1 MIDRSQT
8 RDTPWDPVAA
18 FRHRR
23 PVWNSRRGTHL
34 GRRSVHRHQQ
44 AGHMI
49 PSDPIRS
56 LHHLLQAGGR
66 PHMGPGS
73 RARTGTPPDKAHRD
87 ARSAGTRAR
96 CRRRDGAQAPSR
108 CNRTASFPIH
118 HVKQRSLLRSRG
130 AFLRPGF
137 ALSLF
142 HPPREGRA
150 ERCDVVTAGATPARA
165 ARSQHAANGSAA
177 RGEPITGGH
186 AQWVT
191 ERPLEPSFSNSSSS
205 VMSRFLYSSGID
217 STS

>member
-1 MIDRSQT
+1 MGPSGSVSTPPPCLELASRNPSWQAVSAPPSTGRTYDPKRS
-8 RDTPWDPVAA
+8 DPLAA
-18 FRHRR
+18 PPLASRGPSTYGSRLARAYRHRAQNR
-23 PVWNSRRGTHL
+23 RRG
-34 GRRSVHRHQQ
+34 
-44 AGHMI
+44 
-49 PSDPIRS
+49 
-56 LHHLLQAGGR
+56 
-66 PHMGPGS
+66 
-73 RARTGTPPDKAHRD
+73 ARL
-87 ARSAGTRAR
+87 AGTREGRRGDAPRRALGGDPAR
-96 CRRRDGAQAPSR
+96 CRDI
-108 CNRTASFPIH
+108 PIH